1 MSIISHIDGHIA
13 SLQINRPDT
22 KNALT
27 LEMYRHLAD
36 ALTAYA
42 ENDVV
47 RVVVIYGQPEMFCAG
62 NDLHDFLHNTPDLE
76 SSSVVDF
83 LYALRDFPKPLVMAV
98 NGVAVGIGVTMLLHA
113 DFVVVGESARLQLPF
128 INLALCPE
136 GSSSLTLVQN
146 AGYLKAAEKLM
157 FGEFFTAEEAV
168 QIGVVSQVMP
178 NKEVDQYAFH
188 RAKQLAEKSPQAMR
202 ETKRL
207 LKAHNADRLRQVM
220 DAEIE
225 AFARLMQGEHAR
237 EAMTA
242 FFEKR
247 KPIFV

>member
-1 MSIISHIDGHIA
+1 MSIISHLDGHIA

-42 ENDVV
+42 ENDAV

-76 SSSVVDF
+76 SSAVVDF
-83 LYALRDFPKPLVMAV
+83 LHALRDFPKLLVMAV

-168 QIGVVSQVMP
+168 QIGVASQVMP

-207 LKAHNADRLRQVM
+207 LKAHNADCLRQVM

-225 AFARLMQGEHAR
+225 AFARLMKGAHAR
-237 EAMTA
+237 EAITA
-242 FFEKR
+242 FFDKR
-247 KPIFV
+247 KPIFE

>member
-13 SLQINRPDT
+13 SLQINRPET

-27 LEMYRHLAD
+27 LEMYQHMAD
-36 ALTAYA
+36 ALNAYDQ
-42 ENDVV
+42 NDAV
-47 RVVVIYGQPEMFCAG
+47 RVVVLYGQPEMFCAG
-62 NDLHDFLHNTPDLE
+62 NDLNDFLNNVSDIA
-76 SSSVVDF
+76 SSPILSF
-83 LYALRDFPKPLVMAV
+83 LYALRDFSKPLVMAV

-113 DFVVVGESARLQLPF
+113 DFVVVGDTAHLQVPF

-136 GSSSLTLVQN
+136 GGSRLMMVQN
-146 AGYLKAAEKLM
+146 GGYLKAAEKLM

-168 QIGVVSQVMP
+168 QIGVATQVMP
-178 NKEVDQYAFH
+178 AKEVDQYAFH
-188 RAKQLAEKSPQAMR
+188 RAKQLAEKSPQALR

-207 LKAHNADRLRQVM
+207 LKKHNADVLRQVM
-220 DAEIE
+220 DEEVE
-225 AFARLMQGEHAR
+225 AFTALMRGAHSR

-247 KPIFV
+247 KPVFD

>member
-1 MSIISHIDGHIA
+1 MSIISHLDGHIA
-13 SLQINRPDT
+13 SLQINRPEA

-42 ENDVV
+42 ENDAV

-76 SSSVVDF
+76 SSAVVDF
-83 LYALRDFPKPLVMAV
+83 LFALRDFPKPLVMAV

-113 DFVVVGESARLQLPF
+113 DFVVVGESARLQMPF

-168 QIGVVSQVMP
+168 QIGVASQVMP

-220 DAEIE
+220 DVEIE
-225 AFARLMQGEHAR
+225 AFARLMQGAHAR
-237 EAMTA
+237 EAITA

-247 KPIFV
+247 KPIFN